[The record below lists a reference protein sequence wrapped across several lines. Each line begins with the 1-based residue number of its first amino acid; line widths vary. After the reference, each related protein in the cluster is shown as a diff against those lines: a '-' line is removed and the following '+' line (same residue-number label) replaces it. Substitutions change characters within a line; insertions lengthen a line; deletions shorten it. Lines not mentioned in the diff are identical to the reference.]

1 MTMTTIAANRTVSG
15 PRGPQPQGGAVA
27 IDPVRIVKMYWIPLV
42 LSVFVGVG
50 LGVGAYLVLL
60 RIAPRFESTVLYEAL
75 APETDIRTPGMGGT
89 REELERFVNTNVI
102 TITNDSLLKEAMQR
116 PEVLTTDWSKAY
128 LDNEGRFKEVD
139 ALKDFKELISA
150 RPRTGSAY
158 LSFTVR
164 AARNTDASALA
175 TAVHSAYFK
184 ELGRRKLRITNER
197 EVPMNASIQ
206 ALNKL
211 VEAAD
216 SRVRQ
221 IMANNSLEDAGDRGG
236 ASAGE
241 VEIGSLQPRRAEA
254 LQRQAAV
261 DQRLAFL
268 EGNQAAEGGM
278 TNYTDE
284 QREAAERDPIVLNV
298 KQRLTDYQISDTAMA
313 TRGLGDTHPERV
325 RMTAT
330 IRATEAEIAR
340 ARSAALEKLFRA
352 DLENS
357 QRQSKSVK
365 DEIRDMDKRID
376 LLKADKVKIAQAYV
390 ELASQKVKKQQHI
403 EEIDRLNRAM
413 GSLGE
418 LASLSKEDR
427 IDRIRLAQGA
437 ATPDELAF
445 PRLPIMVIFGV
456 IGALGLTLGLVVLRE
471 MLDTRIR
478 TPADVNLIARARLL
492 GFIPRAD
499 EDPTRPATPE
509 TVFRDSPTGAMS
521 ESFRQLRAGII
532 KKMQASNQKSLLIVP
547 AAPGSGATTVV
558 ANLALGAAASDL
570 RVLVIDGN
578 LRRPGL
584 HKVFK
589 LADGPG
595 LADVLAKKCDL
606 SMALQATSTPNLTLL
621 SAGSATLRSVP
632 ERLSA
637 EVLTATLDEA
647 HGKFDLV
654 IIDSA
659 PALVAGDAQALAN
672 RCDAAI
678 LVVKAYGEKRGQ
690 VARLRD
696 QLAEGRAEVLGII
709 VNQVRAAAGGYMRKN
724 IQMAYDYQTA
734 GTPN

>member
-1 MTMTTIAANRTVSG
+1 MTTIAANRTVSG

-42 LSVFVGVG
+42 LSLFVGAG
-50 LGVGAYLVLL
+50 LGLGTYLMWL
-60 RIAPRFESTVLYEAL
+60 RISPRYDSTVQYEAL
-75 APETDIRTPGMGGT
+75 APETDIRTMSVGGS
-89 REELERFVNTNVI
+89 REELERFINTAVF
-102 TITNDSLLKEAMQR
+102 TITNDSILNVALDK
-116 PEVLTTDWSKAY
+116 PEVLTTEWSKDF
-128 LDNEGRFKEVD
+128 LDNEGRLKKADAIRKFKDIV
-139 ALKDFKELISA
+139 KA
-150 RPRTGSAY
+150 RAKIGTAY
-158 LSFTVR
+158 FSFTVE
-164 AARNTDASALA
+164 AAKNTDASALA
-175 TAVHSAYFK
+175 TAVHRAFFE
-184 ELGRRKLRITNER
+184 ELASRKLTGSNEKM
-197 EVPMNASIQ
+197 EPMNASLQ
-206 ALNKL
+206 QLTKL
-211 VEAAD
+211 VEAEE
-216 SRVRQ
+216 SRMRT

-236 ASAGE
+236 TSAGE

-261 DQRLAFL
+261 DQRLEFL
-268 EGNQAAEGGM
+268 RGNQAAEGGM
-278 TNYTDE
+278 PNYNDE

-298 KQRLTDYQISDTAMA
+298 KQRLTEYQISDAAMA
-313 TRGLGDTHPERV
+313 QRGLGEIHPERI
-325 RMTAT
+325 RMMAT
-330 IRATEAEIAR
+330 IRATEAEIGR
-340 ARSAALEKLFRA
+340 ARSAALDKLFRA

-357 QRQSKSVK
+357 ERQSQSVK
-365 DEIRDMDKRID
+365 IEIRDMNRQID
-376 LLKADKVKIAQAYV
+376 ILKADKVKTAQAYV
-390 ELASQKVKKQQHI
+390 ELASRKVKKQQYI
-403 EEIDRLNRAM
+403 EEIDRLQRAM
-413 GSLGE
+413 GIHQE
-418 LASLSKEDR
+418 LASLSKGNR
-427 IDRIRLAQGA
+427 IDRIRLAQAA

-445 PRLPIMVIFGV
+445 PRLPMMVIFGV
-456 IGALGLTLGLVVLRE
+456 LGAVGITLGLVVLRE

-521 ESFRQLRAGII
+521 ESFRQLRSGII
-532 KKMQASNQKSLLIVP
+532 KKMQASNQKSLLVVP

-696 QLAEGRAEVLGII
+696 QLAEGRAEVLGIV

-734 GTPN
+734 GTPS

>member
-1 MTMTTIAANRTVSG
+1 MTTIAANRTVSG
-15 PRGPQPQGGAVA
+15 PRGSQPQGGAVA

-42 LSVFVGVG
+42 LSLFVGVG
-50 LGVGAYLVLL
+50 LGVGTYLVLL
-60 RIAPRFESTVLYEAL
+60 RVAPRFESTALYEAL
-75 APETDIRTPGMGGT
+75 AAETTIRETGVGGS
-89 REELERFVNTNVI
+89 REELERFVNTQVI
-102 TITNDSLLKEAMQR
+102 TITNDSLLKVALQKA
-116 PEVLTTDWSKAY
+116 EVLTTDWSKAY
-128 LDNEGRFKEVD
+128 LDNEGRFKETD
-139 ALKDFKELISA
+139 ALKDFKELVAA

-158 LSFTVR
+158 FSFTVR
-164 AARNTDASALA
+164 ASKNSDSSALA
-175 TAVHSAYFK
+175 AAVHRAYFE
-184 ELGRRKLRITNER
+184 ELASRKLKITNEKM
-197 EVPMNASIQ
+197 VPMNDSIQ
-206 ALNKL
+206 ALTKL

-216 SRVRQ
+216 SRIRQ
-221 IMANNSLEDAGDRGG
+221 IMANNSLEDTGERGG

-261 DQRLAFL
+261 EQRLVFL
-268 EGNQAAEGGM
+268 MGNQAAEGGM
-278 TNYTDE
+278 ATYTDE
-284 QREAAERDPIVLNV
+284 QRESAERDPIVLNV
-298 KQRLTDYQISDTAMA
+298 KQRLTEYQISESAMA
-313 TRGLGDTHPERV
+313 TRGLGETHPERV
-325 RMTAT
+325 RMMAT

-340 ARSAALEKLFRA
+340 ARSAALDKLFRA

-357 QRQSKSVK
+357 QRQSQSVK
-365 DEIRDMDKRID
+365 DEIRDMDRRIE

-390 ELASQKVKKQQHI
+390 ELSSQKVKKQQHI

-413 GSLGE
+413 GNLQE
-418 LASLSKEDR
+418 LASLSKGDR
-427 IDRIRLAQGA
+427 IDRIRLAQAA

-471 MLDTRIR
+471 LLDTRIR
-478 TPADVNLIARARLL
+478 TPADVNLIARGRLL

-521 ESFRQLRAGII
+521 ESFRQLRSGII

-558 ANLALGAAASDL
+558 SNLALGAAASDL

-654 IIDSA
+654 IIDCA

>member
-1 MTMTTIAANRTVSG
+1 MTTIAANRTVSG
-15 PRGPQPQGGAVA
+15 PRGPLPQGGAVA

-42 LSVFVGVG
+42 LSLFVGVG
-50 LGVGAYLVLL
+50 LGVSAYMVLM
-60 RIAPRFESTVLYEAL
+60 RTSPRFESTALYEAI
-75 APETDIRTPGMGGT
+75 PQETTIREVGLGGS
-89 REELERFVNTNVI
+89 REELERFINTAVI
-102 TITNDSLLKEAMQR
+102 TITNDSLLKIALQK
-116 PEVLTTDWSKAY
+116 PEVLTTDWSKSY
-128 LDNEGRFKEVD
+128 LDNEGRLKEAD
-139 ALKDFKELISA
+139 ALKDFKSIVSA
-150 RPRTGSAY
+150 RPRTGSSY
-158 LSFTVR
+158 FSLSVG
-164 AARNTDASALA
+164 AAKNTDASALA
-175 TAVHSAYFK
+175 TAVHRAFFE
-184 ELGRRKLRITNER
+184 ELASRKLKGTNEKM
-197 EVPMNASIQ
+197 EPMNASIQ
-206 ALNKL
+206 ALTKL
-211 VEAAD
+211 VEAAE
-216 SRVRQ
+216 SRMRA
-221 IMANNSLEDAGDRGG
+221 IMANNSLEDTGERGG

-241 VEIGSLQPRRAEA
+241 VEIASLQPRRAEA
-254 LQRQAAV
+254 LQRQAV
-261 DQRLAFL
+261 VEQRLGFL
-268 EGNQAAEGGM
+268 EGSQAAEGGM
-278 TNYTDE
+278 ATYTDE

-298 KQRLTDYQISDTAMA
+298 KQRLTEYQISDAAMA
-313 TRGLGDTHPERV
+313 QRGLGDIHPERI

-330 IRATEAEIAR
+330 IRATEAEIGRAR
-340 ARSAALEKLFRA
+340 AAALDKLFRA

-365 DEIRDMDKRID
+365 DEIRDMDRRID

-390 ELASQKVKKQQHI
+390 ELQSQKVKKQQYI
-403 EEIDRLNRAM
+403 EEIDRLQRAM
-413 GSLGE
+413 GIQQE
-418 LASLSKEDR
+418 LASLSKGDR
-427 IDRIRLAQGA
+427 IDRIRLAQAA
-437 ATPDELAF
+437 ATPDDLAF
-445 PRLPIMVIFGV
+445 PRLPISVIFGV
-456 IGALGLTLGLVVLRE
+456 IGAVGLTLGLVVLRE

-521 ESFRQLRAGII
+521 ESFRQLRSGII
-532 KKMQASNQKSLLIVP
+532 KKMQASNQKSLLVVP

-696 QLAEGRAEVLGII
+696 QLAEGRAEVLGIV

-724 IQMAYDYQTA
+724 IQLAYDYQTA
-734 GTPN
+734 GTPS